1 MLILRG
7 VKKMKSEVENI
18 LAASRVSEWSQPWFR
33 HSKVTAFATSDLH
46 DAFIQASAI
55 DKLGITDP

>member
-1 MLILRG
+1 
-7 VKKMKSEVENI
+7 MKSEVENI